1 MQIRNPTT
9 DSPTAAKQN
18 ASSPQQLTTFAP
30 SAREAEHKLQLIK
43 FHKGTCWPQ
52 RCWGLH
58 DLPIHTIFNLL
69 HTANPQVKK
78 IKFCHNCPC
87 WQGPG
92 GDCPGPSCPF
102 RAAMPHSACAP
113 VLKSHITDPGAS
125 WHLFQLQRKVL
136 YRHYRSNRLQ
146 MQNSLQPFSTCILIK
161 KDKLLGFP

>member
-58 DLPIHTIFNLL
+58 DLPTHTIFTLL
-69 HTANPQVKK
+69 HTANPQIKK
-78 IKFCHNCPC
+78 IKFCHYCPC

-92 GDCPGPSCPF
+92 GDAQGLLVLSELPCHAVPVPLYLRATLQIQGPPDTYF
-102 RAAMPHSACAP
+102 
-113 VLKSHITDPGAS
+113 
-125 WHLFQLQRKVL
+125 
-136 YRHYRSNRLQ
+136 SNREKSCTDTTEVTGYRCRTPYSRLAPA
-146 MQNSLQPFSTCILIK
+146 S
-161 KDKLLGFP
+161 